1 MAAHCQQSRGADVAC
16 VRAERD
22 GLEQIGGVADGAA
35 DNDRNLIT
43 DALIAQALINS
54 SQRQLDRDADVI
66 ADAGRSCAGAAAVA
80 VDADDV
86 CTRAGYA
93 GSNCCY
99 IIYGCNLDHNRLL
112 VFGSFLQRVNQ
123 LTQVLDGVDIMMRRR
138 RDRVRALRDHTGLG
152 DIRADLESGQMTA
165 DTRLCALTH
174 LDLDGSTGFEVIL
187 MYAETA
193 GCNLHDGVRAVL
205 VEVLMQ
211 TALTGIIVGAECA
224 CSACKCGMCVVG
236 DRAVAHCG
244 EHDRQV
250 ELQLRRQI
258 GNQIAV
264 LVTLNLARLFAEEGL
279 GLHRLAQRI
288 DGRVGDLRS
297 VDEDLVPVDR
307 VRLRVAH
314 RGEQH
319 AARACLT
326 VDLGDGLAGP
336 VCILLKGMVGL
347 YDLERAGRAERYAA
361 VAGDALGLIDLHLL
375 KFRVVKMYFVRAL
388 TLAGAAADAA
398 VVIADDLILRI

>member
-22 GLEQIGGVADGAA
+22 GLEQIGGVADGAS

-43 DALIAQALINS
+43 DALITQALINS
-54 SQRQLDRDADVI
+54 SQRQLDRDADVV

-80 VDADDV
+80 VDTDDV
-86 CTRAGYA
+86 CTRAGHA
-93 GSNCCY
+93 GSDCCY

-112 VFGSFLQRVNQ
+112 IFGSLLQRVNQ

-152 DIRADLESGQMTA
+152 DIRANLESGQMAA
-165 DTRLCALTH
+165 DTRFCALTH
-174 LDLDGSTGFEVIL
+174 LDFDSSTGFEVIL

-193 GCNLHDGVRAVL
+193 GCNLHDGMRAVL

-211 TALTGIIVGAECA
+211 TTLTGIIIGAERA
-224 CSACKCGMCVVG
+224 CSACECGMCVVG

-279 GLHRLAQRI
+279 GLHRLAQRV
-288 DGRVGDLRS
+288 DGRIGNLRS
-297 VDEDLVPVDR
+297 VDENFIPVDGVR
-307 VRLRVAH
+307 VRVAH
-314 RGEQH
+314 RGQQH

-326 VDLGDGLAGP
+326 VNLGDRLAGP
-336 VCILLKGMVGL
+336 VGVLTERVVGL
-347 YDLERAGRAERYAA
+347 YNFKGTGRAQRHAA
-361 VAGDALGLIDLHLL
+361 VAGYALGLVRLHA
-375 KFRVVKMYFVRAL
+375 VVVGVPKVYFVRAL
-388 TLAGAAADAA
+388 TLAGAAVDAA
-398 VVIADDLILRI
+398 VVVADDLILRI